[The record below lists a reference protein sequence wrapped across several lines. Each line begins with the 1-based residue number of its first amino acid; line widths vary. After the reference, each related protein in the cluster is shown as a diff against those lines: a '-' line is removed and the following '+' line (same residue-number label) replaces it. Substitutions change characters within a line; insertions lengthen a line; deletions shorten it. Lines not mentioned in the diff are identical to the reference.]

1 MSSNKKNKLVL
12 DTKNV
17 SQTRMEAVLEDISN
31 FKDLANRQNNHES
44 YS

>member
-17 SQTRMEAVLEDISN
+17 SQTRMEAVLEDIN
-31 FKDLANRQNNHES
+31 NIKDLANR
-44 YS
+44 